1 MYDNYIVQQINELE
15 SAAKQGQQAI
25 DNLIKLC
32 DDWRKLNEDIQLWPL
47 AYYSSYTSNTTE
59 SVQ

>member
-15 SAAKQGQQAI
+15 AAAKQGQQAI

-32 DDWRKLNEDIQLWPL
+32 DDWRKLNEDIQL
-47 AYYSSYTSNTTE
+47 
-59 SVQ
+59 